1 MQVDDLSLSLSL
13 SLSISLSPHQGISTV
28 TRAIIHM
35 DGAGSSAKYKL
46 LVEGQNL
53 QAVMATM
60 GVKGTQSTSN
70 HTTEVEKTLGIE
82 AARYSYIAA
91 AAINYNDMYSIIPK
105 PHSQHLHL
113 PCMDHPEMHDAMQ
126 FSLNSFTACHSNYCK

>member
-1 MQVDDLSLSLSL
+1 MCSHIPVTHS
-13 SLSISLSPHQGISTV
+13 HVYWQGVNSV

-35 DGAGSSAKYKL
+35 NDEGTRYKL

-60 GVKGTQSTSN
+60 GVKGTGTTSN

-82 AARYSYIAA
+82 AARLVIAA
-91 AAINYNDMYSIIPK
+91 GA
-105 PHSQHLHL
+105 
-113 PCMDHPEMHDAMQ
+113 
-126 FSLNSFTACHSNYCK
+126 